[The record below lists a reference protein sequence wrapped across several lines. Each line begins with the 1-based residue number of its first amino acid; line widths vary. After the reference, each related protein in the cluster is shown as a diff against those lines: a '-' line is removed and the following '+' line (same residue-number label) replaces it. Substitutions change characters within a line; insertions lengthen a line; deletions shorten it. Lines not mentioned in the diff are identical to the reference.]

1 MTFRSKLFINFILAL
16 LLSVAL
22 IAIGVTLITRQ
33 AFSQLNREHSEALL
47 AQFQREF
54 TRRGDEVL
62 HRVKGIAE
70 EQATTLMA
78 VDLSRPNSDVSVYV
92 NDARGVSQSHQLDFL
107 DFVANDGSIISSQE
121 NPARFGYKMDW
132 VTQQQDWGTRGA
144 FLMKLDTQEGPQLGL
159 MAVSTVRVGDKNLYV
174 VGGQRLDKKFLAS
187 LVLPAGMRALLYLN
201 LQPEFQSADL
211 VNEDGPAPDAERFA
225 RILQLARQV
234 DGSGWW
240 QSTDEETLEPAQSM
254 PE

>member
-54 TRRGDEVL
+54 IRRGDEVL

-78 VDLSRPNSDVSVYV
+78 V
-92 NDARGVSQSHQLDFL
+92 A
-107 DFVANDGSIISSQE
+107 ASS
-121 NPARFGYKMDW
+121 A
-132 VTQQQDWGTRGA
+132 
-144 FLMKLDTQEGPQLGL
+144 
-159 MAVSTVRVGDKNLYV
+159 ST
-174 VGGQRLDKKFLAS
+174 
-187 LVLPAGMRALLYLN
+187 
-201 LQPEFQSADL
+201 
-211 VNEDGPAPDAERFA
+211 
-225 RILQLARQV
+225 
-234 DGSGWW
+234 
-240 QSTDEETLEPAQSM
+240 
-254 PE
+254 